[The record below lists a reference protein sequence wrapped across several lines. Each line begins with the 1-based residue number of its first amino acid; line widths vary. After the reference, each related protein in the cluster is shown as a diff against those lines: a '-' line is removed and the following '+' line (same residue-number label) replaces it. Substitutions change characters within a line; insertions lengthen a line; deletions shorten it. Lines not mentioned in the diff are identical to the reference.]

1 MQKPLTKNLVKV
13 YHDAIAT
20 EALEIL
26 EISQAP
32 LILVTDLNK
41 HQPK

>member
-1 MQKPLTKNLVKV
+1 MNKNVVKV

-26 EISQAP
+26 EIHSGRV
-32 LILVTDLNK
+32 LLVTELQR
-41 HQPK
+41 H